1 MRFLYKEET
10 EENVMLMGTYGRL
23 KLVINNMREMFRFDA
38 ETKDPRTENKR
49 RTLRELRSSPSVVP
63 IVLILPC

>member
-23 KLVINNMREMFRFDA
+23 KLVINNVREMFRFDA

-49 RTLRELRSSPSVVP
+49 RTLCENCAHLRP
-63 IVLILPC
+63 